1 MKFSQNFAGISQNF
15 SNLNANFDEPDNFR
29 KMRKFCRKF
38 AAYFWQA
45 GSLQNYPP
53 PRGVA
58 DINLNSPGQTTGRRL
73 MYSFSAVQQKNS
85 ARRATEAAHGGGTPT
100 LAGIESKDRIEIM
113 K

>member
-58 DINLNSPGQTTGRRL
+58 DINLNSPG
-73 MYSFSAVQQKNS
+73 M
-85 ARRATEAAHGGGTPT
+85 AHGLRPAQDELHRGD
-100 LAGIESKDRIEIM
+100 LLREDHVANL
-113 K
+113 